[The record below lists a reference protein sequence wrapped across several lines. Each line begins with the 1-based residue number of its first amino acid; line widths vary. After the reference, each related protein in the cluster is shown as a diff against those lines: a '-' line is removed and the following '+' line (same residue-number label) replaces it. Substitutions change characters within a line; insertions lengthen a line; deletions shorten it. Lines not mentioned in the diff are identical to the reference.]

1 MRTVFACAFFALSS
15 VVACSAEA
23 PPVDPDPPVRG
34 IEAPAPAT
42 PLAQVDAGEG
52 RYITFYDLGDGV
64 HGIAESGP
72 IGTKPRLEGVELS
85 GRSLASIYEE
95 LLPGKPVPALIEQAG
110 TQAGTAESMTS
121 GPSPGWGPAEPADV
135 GVARQA
141 VSWDEFV
148 QGGACNCSVL
158 GARIDLQFCLGNR
171 YGDFW
176 AEKKVDIAHFTVAH
190 QSGNGVQLNG
200 FISGTL
206 RIAQWV
212 APGYWHNF
220 VLRGPKDVFGDRLA
234 RTMRYEVSQTPGDV
248 YHVSGCF
255 VTD

>member
-1 MRTVFACAFFALSS
+1 MNPDPEGQG
-15 VVACSAEA
+15 AEA
-23 PPVDPDPPVRG
+23 PG
-34 IEAPAPAT
+34 PAA

-52 RYITFYDLGDGV
+52 RKVTFYDLGEGV

-72 IGTKPRLEGVELS
+72 IGTKPRLEGMSLS
-85 GRSLASIYEE
+85 DRSLASIYQE
-95 LLPGKPVPALIEQAG
+95 LLPGEPVPALIEQAA
-110 TQAGTAESMTS
+110 TEAGTFEAMTGGS
-121 GPSPGWGPAEPADV
+121 SPGWGPAEQTDI

-141 VSWDEFV
+141 VSWNEFV

-171 YGDFW
+171 WGDFW

-190 QSGNGVQLNG
+190 QSGSGVQLNG

-220 VLRGPKDVFGDRLA
+220 VLFGPRDVFGDRLA